1 MRKLALSILSLTGIV
16 ALTGCGEN
24 YRYEPYVVVEHKTPT
39 KIYVDEP
46 GLVMFVGDTK
56 QVHANIRPLDA
67 VDAELVYAS
76 TNNSVATVSDKG
88 LVTAVGAGSATITI
102 SSKEDPTIFDEVVVG
117 VEKNIIT
124 GTTADEKKAQQAE
137 LKAAL
142 TKQKKTQT
150 ENYGSSNNLT
160 NVFVKN
166 GYVISTTRDG
176 EHYSSENVRQNFI
189 ASREGFFEFQIESA
203 EIRSPGGNA
212 SFDSYGYIFFCN
224 EDFDAHIYKYS
235 DSAKRRCEVK
245 AQDLL
250 GKADETEVVCLM
262 LDQFFVAGRKILTN
276 QFTNA
281 LESSDISSGS
291 TASRGGFSDG
301 GVKSAGYFKSAAPTP
316 QTVGNEDESDLNI
329 PAGTTILYSTETA
342 HHWTDGRIDASYGV
356 SKFEYDLDGHH
367 YVHTE
372 ISYTTVLL
380 EEEVKIVYPNKDDY
394 QKVDGLF
401 DL

>member
-1 MRKLALSILSLTGIV
+1 MKKLALSILSLTGIV
-16 ALTGCGEN
+16 ALTGCGETVT
-24 YRYEPYVVVEHKTPT
+24 YVPYVVVEHKVPT

-46 GLVMFVGDTK
+46 GLVMFEGEEK

-67 VDAELVYAS
+67 FDAELVYES
-76 TNNSVATVSDKG
+76 NDKKVATVSETG

-102 SSKEDPTIFDEVVVG
+102 SSKEDPTVFDEVVVG
-117 VEKNIIT
+117 VEKNMIT
-124 GTTADEKKAQQAE
+124 GTTADEKKAQQNE

-150 ENYGSSNNLT
+150 EIYGTSNDLSK
-160 NVFVKN
+160 VVIKN

-176 EHYSSENVRQNFI
+176 EHYASENVRQNFI
-189 ASREGFFEFQIESA
+189 ASKEGFFEFQIEDA
-203 EIRSPGGNA
+203 EIVSPGGNP

-235 DSAKRRCEVK
+235 DSAKRRCEVM

-262 LDQFFVAGRKILTN
+262 LDQFFVAGRKIFTN
-276 QFTNA
+276 QFGNA
-281 LESSDISSGS
+281 LETSDISAGS
-291 TASRGGFSDG
+291 TASKGGFSQEG
-301 GVKSAGYFKSAAPTP
+301 SKSAGYFKSTAPTQ
-316 QTVGNEDESDLNI
+316 QTIGNEDESDLNI
-329 PAGTTILYSTETA
+329 PAGTKIMYSTETA

-356 SKFEYDLDGHH
+356 TKFEYDLEGHH

-372 ISYTTVLL
+372 VSYTTIYL
-380 EEEVKIVYPNKDDY
+380 EEEVEVVYPNKDDY
-394 QKVDGLF
+394 QKVAGLF